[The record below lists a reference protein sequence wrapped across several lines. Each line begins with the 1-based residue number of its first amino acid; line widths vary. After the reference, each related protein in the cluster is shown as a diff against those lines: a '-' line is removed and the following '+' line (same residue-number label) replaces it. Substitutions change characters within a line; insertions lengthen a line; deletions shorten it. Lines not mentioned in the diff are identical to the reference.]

1 MSNVSDMVE
10 TIKKLKCVQVVRNE
24 LVRQQFINV
33 YNAIWKHDGE
43 QVYEREANFFN
54 KLIRESEYLRACTPL
69 SVFFA
74 FIDLAVQGISV
85 EPGARALAYLIP
97 RGYKTD
103 KVDGNGKN
111 IYENHC
117 VLNISGQGELYLRAR
132 AGQIHHADNPVVVYE
147 GDDFEFGERDGRKY
161 VNYCMRMPRTSN
173 HIVACFMKITRT
185 DGTIDYA
192 VMVESDWIR
201 LSGYSAENNK
211 KWDYQRKQWVKNP
224 NALYTSEAG
233 GIDPGFLRSK
243 CIKHAFG
250 SYPKLNIGKGTQL
263 ETVTCDLPD
272 PGFDPYGGVGEEGTA
287 QQEASHNENDS
298 FASTDNTA
306 SGVRIDPA
314 AKQQENGTGTQNA
327 ATATAEDDVF

>member
-10 TIKKLKCVQVVRNE
+10 TIKKLKCAQVVRNE
-24 LVRQQFINV
+24 QVRLQFINV
-33 YNAIWKHDGE
+33 YNAIWKQDGE
-43 QVYEREANFFN
+43 KAYEREANFFN
-54 KLIRESEYLRACTPL
+54 KIIREKDSLKACTPL

-97 RGYKTD
+97 RSYKTGA
-103 KVDGNGKN
+103 VDSTGKD
-111 IYENHC
+111 IYEWRC

-132 AGQIHHADNPVVVYE
+132 AGQIHHADNPVIVYE

-173 HIVACFMKITRT
+173 HIVACFMKITRI

-201 LSGYSAENNK
+201 LSEYSGENNK
-211 KWDYQRKQWVKNP
+211 KWDRQSRQWVKTP

-243 CIKHAFG
+243 CIKHAFS
-250 SYPKLNIGKGTQL
+250 SYPKLNIGKGSQL

-272 PGFDPYGGVGEEGTA
+272 PGFDPYGGIDDQATT
-287 QQEASHNENDS
+287 QQEASRNGSDS
-298 FASTDNTA
+298 FAGTSNTA
-306 SGVRIDPA
+306 NGVRIDPA
-314 AKQQENGTGTQNA
+314 AKQQDNGTENQGNGTA
-327 ATATAEDDVF
+327 PADDGVF